1 MTIKDDVISL
11 SEQSANVQSVVRK
24 SIIIKKLSKLNIGKK
39 QKRGFGS
46 QQLLL
51 RERSPKPINM
61 ALRDVF

>member
-11 SEQSANVQSVVRK
+11 SERSANVQLIVRK

-51 RERSPKPINM
+51 GERSLKPINT
-61 ALRDVF
+61 ALKDVF